1 MTRPNAEGLA
11 RLREGKIFVA
21 GHRGMVG
28 SALVRRLQYAGCNN
42 LLLKTRNEVDLENQQ
57 QVNDFLRAEKPDY
70 IYLAAARVGG
80 IQANDT
86 YPAQFIYSNLMIAT
100 NVINAAHAAGVEN
113 LLFLGSS
120 CIYPKNAPQP
130 MPEDC
135 LLTGVLEETNEP
147 YAIAKIAGIKLCES
161 YNREYGT
168 DYRSVMPTNLYG
180 PNDNFDL
187 ETSHVLPAL
196 LRKFHEAKTAKASSV
211 EIWGSGTPRREFLH
225 VNDLADACLFISCL
239 PKDQYQAHTRPRL
252 SQLNIG
258 TGADVSISELA
269 EIIAG
274 VVGYS
279 GDVVYNSEYPD
290 GTKQKLLDVSSINS
304 LGWKARIGLKD
315 GHTTTYIGYLVVGGS
330 RSAARDCTT

>member
-1 MTRPNAEGLA
+1 MTSPNAEGLA
-11 RLREGKIFVA
+11 RLQEGKVFIA
-21 GHRGMVG
+21 GHQGMVG

-42 LLLKTRNEVDLENQQ
+42 LLLKTRAEVDLENQQ
-57 QVNDFLRAEKPDY
+57 QVNDFLQAEQPDY
-70 IYLAAARVGG
+70 VYLAAARVGG

-86 YPAQFIYSNLMIAT
+86 YPAQFIYSNLMIAA
-100 NVINAAHAAGVEN
+100 NVINAAYAAGVKN

-130 MPEDC
+130 MSEDC
-135 LLTGVLEETNEP
+135 LLTGVLEKTNEP

-196 LRKFHEAKTAKASSV
+196 LRKFHEAKMAKAGSV

-225 VNDLADACLFISCL
+225 VNDLADACLFVSCL
-239 PKDQYQAHTRPRL
+239 PIARYQDQTRPRL

-258 TGADVSISELA
+258 TGTDVSISELA

-274 VVGYS
+274 VVGYT
-279 GDVVYNSEYPD
+279 GDVVYNREYPD
-290 GTKQKLLDVSSINS
+290 GTKQKLLDVSAVSN
-304 LGWKARIGLKD
+304 LGWRARIGLKE
-315 GHTTTYIGYLVVGGS
+315 GITTTYNWYLNM
-330 RSAARDCTT
+330 